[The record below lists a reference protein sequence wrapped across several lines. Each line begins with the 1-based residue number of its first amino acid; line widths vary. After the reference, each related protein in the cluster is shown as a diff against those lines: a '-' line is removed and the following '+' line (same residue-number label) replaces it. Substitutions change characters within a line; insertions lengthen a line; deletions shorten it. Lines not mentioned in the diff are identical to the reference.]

1 MMIRVSAGMLFA
13 GGILLFMFAKM
24 IPLLGFMM
32 MDWVAIFMMCGA
44 MFILFF
50 CFGISQTGLQYD
62 TIPAGSAIIN
72 YIRRDG
78 IIAPLLGKRIFPG
91 ESFLDVP
98 KLGIIED
105 VGTDTVLLWGRKK
118 VRFGLE
124 NINYTPDPR
133 YWNVCRELYLMGF
146 DDTDDLYNI
155 MNIPN
160 MDNKTERAKK
170 VYYLERMANIYW
182 NMTHQEPKG
191 TERLIEVFKK
201 KRGKNIEFGPRR
213 RKAMPANE
221 TRVAEKKESVRKTIE
236 APPMKRETDPSRIE
250 RLLDERRDKYS

>member
-1 MMIRVSAGMLFA
+1 MMIRGTAMMMFI
-13 GGILLFMFAKM
+13 GGVLLFMLAKM
-24 IPLLGFMM
+24 IPFLTFIF
-32 MDWVAIFMMCGA
+32 MDWIAVCMMGA
-44 MFILFF
+44 ALFILLF

-62 TIPAGSAIIN
+62 TIPPGSAIIN

-160 MDNKTERAKK
+160 MNNQTERAKK

-182 NMTHQEPKG
+182 NMTHQEPRS
-191 TERLIEVFKK
+191 TEKLINIFKK
-201 KRGKNIEFGPRR
+201 KREKHVQFGPTR
-213 RKAMPANE
+213 RKNHQTDE
-221 TRVAEKKESVRKTIE
+221 
-236 APPMKRETDPSRIE
+236 KRETKTPPAQEEKKPTIPPVDIHHE
-250 RLLDERRDKYS
+250 IDQRLKKW